1 MTLPWTLAHAGRLD
15 CPVHDGP
22 GETDFGQPPLQRQV
36 VIQVKSMETVRMET
50 RVRVRVSVCLL
61 VSIGLPLTPH
71 MPVRCPSHLKAPRQP
86 PRTHMALVLAE
97 HPAKSRRARRRN
109 SSGNLGKSRMHAHV
123 VTDVRSAPLLARS
136 VTSRSHAHLTH
147 RILEVGG

>member
-1 MTLPWTLAHAGRLD
+1 MPVPGRLD
-15 CPVHDGP
+15 RRAPCTM
-22 GETDFGQPPLQRQV
+22 GETLASHRYRGKSL
-36 VIQVKSMETVRMET
+36 QVKSMETVRMET

-123 VTDVRSAPLLARS
+123 TIVCARLRFSRAQSRLAHTH
-136 VTSRSHAHLTH
+136 TSHT
-147 RILEVGG
+147 GY